1 MIKPLN
7 RRAFLRGASGVA
19 MALPFLDAMTPLSA
33 SAAVDPG
40 RPRRIIFVF
49 KPNGDDP
56 SARMSNSSETG
67 FAFNAVRGALT
78 PYRSDLIV
86 MENVDK
92 RHGRLPNGE
101 RADGH
106 QQGGSALGPWKSGE
120 GSFPIGG
127 ADGQFIGYIKG
138 PTIDVELGRRVRE
151 QVPSMPRSHL
161 YMRVGDTGNNIW
173 NVHSHNGP
181 VGSQAPANPSTNPY
195 TLYQSL
201 FGNLQAGE
209 EPDPAIVRRVA
220 KQQSALDLV
229 SSELTSLKTRLGAAD
244 RARLDRHT
252 EAMRDI
258 ERSLVMPEV
267 TNACAP
273 FDVGTQR
280 DPYSG
285 ANYAAI
291 GELFFKI
298 SALAFACDTTRVV
311 NFNWSGNT
319 NNRSYAHLGLTN
331 PGSGHHDLSHLN
343 NEPAFADIRRINTEL
358 WTQTVK
364 LYELLKNTDDGDG
377 TLWDHTLV
385 VHWNELGRGYSHS
398 NNDNMVIFAGVA
410 HDYFR
415 RGRYLNLQSAA
426 TRGFSD
432 VLVSCMHYMGYED
445 VRTFGEP
452 ELATGG
458 PVTGLT

>member
-33 SAAVDPG
+33 SAAVDPT
-40 RPRRIIFVF
+40 RPRRIMFVF

-56 SARMSNSSETG
+56 TARMTNTTETG
-67 FAFNAVRGALT
+67 FAFNSVRAALT

-92 RHGRLPNGE
+92 RHGRLPDGE

-106 QQGGSALGPWKSGE
+106 QQGGSALGPWKSGT

-127 ADGQFIGYIKG
+127 TSDFIGYIQG
-138 PTIDVELGRRVRE
+138 PTIDVELGRRIRE

-181 VGSQAPANPSTNPY
+181 IGTQAPANPSTNPY
-195 TLYQSL
+195 TLYSTL
-201 FGNLQAGE
+201 FSNLQAGDA
-209 EPDPAIVRRVA
+209 PDPALVRRIA

-229 SSELTSLKTRLGAAD
+229 NGELTTLKTRLGAAD

-252 EAMRDI
+252 DAMRDI
-258 ERSLVMPEV
+258 ERSLVLPEV

-273 FDVGTQR
+273 FALGTQL
-280 DPYSG
+280 DPYAA
-285 ANYAAI
+285 ANYSTM

-319 NNRSYAHLGLTN
+319 NNRTYPNLGLSN

-343 NEPAFADIRRINTEL
+343 NEPAFADIRRVNTEL
-358 WTQTVK
+358 WSQTVK

-385 VHWNELGRGYSHS
+385 VHWNELGRGYAHS
-398 NNDNMVIFAGVA
+398 NHDNMVIFAGVA
-410 HDYFR
+410 HNYFR
-415 RGRYLNLQSAA
+415 RGRYLNLQNAS
-426 TRGFSD
+426 TKGFSD
-432 VLVSCMHYMGYED
+432 VLVSCMHYMGYEN
-445 VRTFGEP
+445 VTTFGEP